1 MEELEIYDGCLGVWE
16 EDTDF
21 LLDGVDA
28 DGLPTLFT
36 QDEEIFEYNQAKQD
50 RSTKSCTIFNA
61 VGALSDLMNYEFT
74 LDQIKEIDDLSYTK
88 GRIKGR
94 GRYTKNAVDL
104 VAKRR
109 NSHQDLVK
117 KYWKVA
123 YYRISTSNDQA
134 LDKVLD
140 KNYTVCW
147 GYDGNYKYGTDF
159 MVDWVLDWYD
169 FGEGTYWHSVNI
181 RKVYGSKGVK
191 DSYKGRSYQGE
202 DRNRY
207 KVKPLFSEEV
217 AWGTFHPRVYIY
229 TKVAEDNYEELIRL
243 AKMRTAV
250 NKALEAHSELRHLS
264 NDKKYQDRLHTIN
277 ETHRKKLQDIDRERE
292 KHT

>member
-1 MEELEIYDGCLGVWE
+1 MEEVKIYDGCLGVWE

-28 DGLPTLFT
+28 DGLPPLFT
-36 QDEEIFEYNQAKQD
+36 QDEEIYEYNQAKQD

-61 VGALSDLMNYEFT
+61 VGAISDLMNYEFT

-88 GRIKGR
+88 GRIQGR
-94 GRYTKNAVDL
+94 GRYTKKAVDL
-104 VAKRR
+104 ATKRR
-109 NSHQDLVK
+109 NSNKELVK

-123 YYRISTSNDQA
+123 YYRVDMRNDQVVQ
-134 LDKVLD
+134 KVLD
-140 KNYTVCW
+140 KLYDICW

-159 MVDWVLDWYD
+159 TADWVLDGYD
-169 FGEGTYWHSVNI
+169 FGEKTYGHSVNI
-181 RKVYGSKGVK
+181 RKIWDSKGVK
-191 DSYKGRSYQGE
+191 DSYKGRTYKGE
-202 DRNRY
+202 DRNKY

-217 AWGTFHPRVYIY
+217 AGGTFHTRGYVI
-229 TKVAEDNYEELIRL
+229 TKVSEDNYEELIRL

-250 NKALEAHSELRHLS
+250 NKALESHSELRHLS
-264 NDKKYQDRLHTIN
+264 NDKKYQDRLHNIN